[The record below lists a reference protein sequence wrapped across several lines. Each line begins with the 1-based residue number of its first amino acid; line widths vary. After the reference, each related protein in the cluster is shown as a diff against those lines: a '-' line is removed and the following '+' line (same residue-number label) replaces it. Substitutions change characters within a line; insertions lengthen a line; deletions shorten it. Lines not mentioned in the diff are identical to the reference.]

1 MLKACTRLTPAL
13 LALAILV
20 SVAAEARAQGSAT
33 PTQGARALVGTLFA
47 ADAPQ
52 KFVEAELAEAHVTQ
66 EQVARVGGAQQ
77 QPTPQPSPQPS
88 PYTPL
93 TGEQKVKRSLRG
105 AFLNPASYAIA
116 AFNGGIRQIG
126 EDRLPHKDTED
137 ELADWG
143 STTAR
148 VFASRTTYGF
158 FGNGVYPA
166 LFKQDPRYERSPN
179 KGVGRRVAH
188 AVSRLFVT
196 RGDNG
201 NHQPNFSRFAG
212 AATASSLANIWERST
227 PDHDRIGADATLKRF
242 GMSFVSGAIGNLFR
256 EFASDIFK

>member
-1 MLKACTRLTPAL
+1 MFKACTRLAPAPLFALAL
-13 LALAILV
+13 LL
-20 SVAAEARAQGSAT
+20 SAAADARAQA
-33 PTQGARALVGTLFA
+33 PTTAAGARVVTGSLFA
-47 ADAPQ
+47 ADAPPG
-52 KFVEAELAEAHVTQ
+52 EAVKAEEKEPPSPRQ
-66 EQVARVGGAQQ
+66 
-77 QPTPQPSPQPS
+77 QPSPTPT

-105 AFLNPASYAIA
+105 AFLNPVSYAIA

-126 EDRLPHKDTED
+126 EDRLPHKDTGD

-148 VFASRTTYGF
+148 VFATRTTYNF

-166 LFKQDPRYERSPN
+166 LFKQDPRYERAPH

-196 RGDNG
+196 RGDSG
-201 NHQPNFSRFAG
+201 KHQPNFSRFAG
-212 AATASSLANIWERST
+212 AATSSALANVWERST
-227 PDHDRIGADATLKRF
+227 PGHDRLGADATLKRF
-242 GMSFVSGAIGNLFR
+242 GMTFVSGAIGNLFR
-256 EFASDIFK
+256 EFAGDIFRR

>member
-1 MLKACTRLTPAL
+1 MSKACNRLLPLAL
-13 LALAILV
+13 LALALPLAF
-20 SVAAEARAQGSAT
+20 AAPVRAQEEEKSEWLEVGQVKAQAAAQQVARADDA
-33 PTQGARALVGTLFA
+33 P
-47 ADAPQ
+47 ADAP
-52 KFVEAELAEAHVTQ
+52 AAA
-66 EQVARVGGAQQ
+66 APQQ
-77 QPTPQPSPQPS
+77 PQPTP
-88 PYTPL
+88 TPL
-93 TGEQKVKRSLRG
+93 PPLTAGQKVRRSLRG

-148 VFASRTTYGF
+148 VFATRTTYGF

-166 LFKQDPRYERSPN
+166 LFRQDPRYERSPK
-179 KGVGRRVAH
+179 KGVGNRAAH

-201 NHQPNFSRFAG
+201 KHQPNFSRFAG
-212 AATASSLANIWERST
+212 AATSSAMANIWERST
-227 PDHDRIGADATLKRF
+227 PGHDRIGADATLKRF
-242 GMSFVSGAIGNLFR
+242 GRSFLSGAIGNLVR
-256 EFASDIFK
+256 EFAGDLFK

>member
-1 MLKACTRLTPAL
+1 MSKAYNRLLPLAL
-13 LALAILV
+13 LALAL
-20 SVAAEARAQGSAT
+20 SLAAAKPARAQEEKSGW
-33 PTQGARALVGTLFA
+33 LEVG
-47 ADAPQ
+47 
-52 KFVEAELAEAHVTQ
+52 
-66 EQVARVGGAQQ
+66 QVRSQAGAQQ
-77 QPTPQPSPQPS
+77 QVARADVAPPEAAPQQQPQPTPTPLA
-88 PYTPL
+88 PL
-93 TGEQKVKRSLRG
+93 TGEQKIKRSLRR
-105 AFLNPASYAIA
+105 AFLSPASYAIA

-166 LFKQDPRYERSPN
+166 LFKQDPRYERAPN

-196 RGDNG
+196 RGDDG
-201 NHQPNFSRFAG
+201 SHQPNFSRFAG
-212 AATASSLANIWERST
+212 AATSSALANVWERST
-227 PDHDRIGADATLKRF
+227 PGHDRLGADATLKRF

-256 EFASDIFK
+256 EFAPDFF